1 MLHLFQF
8 WSDSSFATQHP
19 ISIAPQYTIKAD
31 TSLSIVTSMYRSQYS
46 SLIVH
51 WGER

>member
-19 ISIAPQYTIKAD
+19 ISIAPQYKC
-31 TSLSIVTSMYRSQYS
+31 RH
-46 SLIVH
+46 LIAHSYKYV
-51 WGER
+51 